1 MGAWGPG
8 PFDNDSALD
17 FLADVLN
24 GEGSWESVTGI
35 LTAIAEADDD
45 AYVDVDDASG
55 ALVAAELVAAR
66 HGKPLEYT
74 PDEVLDWLKALGS
87 PATLEHRL
95 IAVAAVRRVLE
106 NSELQ
111 ELWEAGPDSE
121 WTKAGE
127 DIITRLDVGD
137 S

>member
-17 FLADVLN
+17 FLADVLITE
-24 GEGSWESVTGI
+24 EGWDTVTGL
-35 LTAIAEADDD
+35 LTAVAEADDD

-55 ALVAAELVAAR
+55 TLVAAELVAAR

-74 PDEVLDWLKALGS
+74 PDDVLTWIKGLGS
-87 PATLEHRL
+87 PATLEDRL
-95 IAVAAVRRVLE
+95 IAVAAVRRVLRS
-106 NSELQ
+106 SELQ
-111 ELWEAGPDSE
+111 ELWDEAEDPE
-121 WTKAGE
+121 WCKCGDAL
-127 DIITRLDVGD
+127 IARLDVAD